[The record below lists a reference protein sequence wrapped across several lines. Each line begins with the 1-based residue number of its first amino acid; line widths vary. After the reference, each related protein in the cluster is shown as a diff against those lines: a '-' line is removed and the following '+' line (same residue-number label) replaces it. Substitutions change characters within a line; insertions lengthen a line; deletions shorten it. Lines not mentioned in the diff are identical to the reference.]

1 MASNPP
7 RRTNT
12 NGGFMPVTHAFSSS
26 STFAPPPLLPQ
37 TSALLPI
44 QARCISTRADEAPAG
59 PMPDWWN
66 DEKFVVGLRQRTG
79 FNRATMKHLISIF
92 NSLARGKKTLD
103 FSDFDNGFALVN
115 YFINY
120 EEYSKTFNRVKAKV
134 FSRLPGLR
142 PSPRGLYEAS
152 GGHPPKRVPLSKD
165 TYLSAFTAF
174 DRDRSGNID
183 VVEFIQGIA
192 WLARSQANLNTLDSL
207 GDGVPQLPK
216 SHLVRDGRNVNLAWS
231 SRPQVILVTKKWGS
245 NRAKAALL
253 EVGRWL
259 KTAYDIRVVMDPNDP
274 DVGGIAPARC
284 GRFAEFAPHGIENE
298 NDSHHTESATEQN
311 SDQQLMVDLVVCL
324 GGDGTVLR
332 TINWLEEGRSLPAS
346 ADDLNAPASPADV
359 GSPPGNRPMTVMPP
373 PVVAFALGSLG
384 FLTPHPFDRSFWC
397 SSDAFCLVQCR
408 FKTLL
413 NQVIVAPVQDCL
425 GKDDKDVEAA
435 KKKRVFCTLRSRLRC
450 EVIQSEE
457 DPKVLG
463 IHRVLN
469 ECLIARG
476 CVSAFHKFDFYVDG
490 QLMTQY
496 QADGLIIATPS
507 GSSAYSM
514 AAGGSLVAP
523 NVPCILVTPIAPHG
537 LSQRPLI
544 LPAGATIEVG
554 IPKESRTLPIAS
566 FDGATNIELNRGN
579 RVRITTSMSPVPFV
593 STTQHLD
600 DWFHSLRSKLHW
612 ARELR

>member
-1 MASNPP
+1 
-7 RRTNT
+7 
-12 NGGFMPVTHAFSSS
+12 
-26 STFAPPPLLPQ
+26 
-37 TSALLPI
+37 
-44 QARCISTRADEAPAG
+44 
-59 PMPDWWN
+59 
-66 DEKFVVGLRQRTG
+66 
-79 FNRATMKHLISIF
+79 
-92 NSLARGKKTLD
+92 
-103 FSDFDNGFALVN
+103 
-115 YFINY
+115 
-120 EEYSKTFNRVKAKV
+120 
-134 FSRLPGLR
+134 
-142 PSPRGLYEAS
+142 
-152 GGHPPKRVPLSKD
+152 
-165 TYLSAFTAF
+165 
-174 DRDRSGNID
+174 RSGNID
-183 VVEFIQGIA
+183 IVEFIQGIA
-192 WLARSQANLNTLDSL
+192 WLARSQANLNTLDAAA
-207 GDGVPQLPK
+207 DGVPQLPK
-216 SHLVRDGRNVNLAWS
+216 SHLVRDGRNINLAWS
-231 SRPQVILVTKKWGS
+231 SRPQIVLVTKKWGS
-245 NRAKAALL
+245 NRAKEALL

-259 KTAYDIRVVMDPNDP
+259 KTAFNLRVLMDPNDP
-274 DVGGIAPARC
+274 DVPGIAPSRC
-284 GRFAEFAPHGIENE
+284 GRFAEFAPLGITDGSNISRKSPDDATTRSCDCEE
-298 NDSHHTESATEQN
+298 DVDGQHHH
-311 SDQQLMVDLVVCL
+311 QQLMVDLVVCL

-346 ADDLNAPASPADV
+346 GDDDDDINGPPISPADV
-359 GSPPGNRPMTVMPP
+359 GCPRGNKPMTVMPP
-373 PVVAFALGSLG
+373 PIVAFALGSLG
-384 FLTPHPFDRSFWC
+384 FLTPHPFDR
-397 SSDAFCLVQCR
+397 

-413 NQVIVAPVQDCL
+413 NQVIIAPVQDCL
-425 GKDDKDVEAA
+425 GKDDNKDVEAA

-450 EVIQSEE
+450 EVIKSEE

-566 FDGATNIELNRGN
+566 FDGATNVELDRGS

-600 DWFHSLRSKLHW
+600 DWF
-612 ARELR
+612 